1 MTVRQKW
8 FRVAVPVL
16 ALAVSGCVTDVTQEA
31 SPSMLRARF
40 DSTAGVIP
48 TPNDFALQAAMGQPA
63 GATRT
68 ALEGSITA
76 GGFPGGGPNALNAIS
91 VPFEFV
97 SEGVGTTATV
107 WGDPTT
113 INSTTVAIVKVRG
126 AGAPAVLDPT
136 ALPTSLGRIQAFPAA
151 GYEAGARYVV
161 AVRGG
166 PNGVKASDGRTFE
179 ASTPIYLITHGV
191 NFASPETRPATL
203 TPDQAASLQKVQ
215 GLLGAAVDWGH
226 ILNDGST
233 AGVPAGAGA
242 ATCAA
247 ILGVAAA
254 AFAEGQCWVPYASAA
269 VPGFPGD
276 PPTKSALAAVALAF
290 PVTEAISISTF
301 EIAP

>member
-97 SEGVGTTATV
+97 SDGVGTTAAV

-126 AGAPAVLDPT
+126 SGAPAVLDPT
-136 ALPTSLGRIQAFPAA
+136 PLPTSLGRIQAFPAA

-191 NFASPETRPATL
+191 NFASPETRPGTL

-215 GLLGAAVDWGH
+215 GLLGAAVDWGA
-226 ILNDGST
+226 ITDANT
-233 AGVPAGAGA
+233 AGSGA
-242 ATCAA
+242 ATCSTV
-247 ILGVAAA
+247 LGVPAA
-254 AFAEGQCWVPYASAA
+254 AFAEAQCWVPMTSAA
-269 VPGFPGD
+269 LPGFPGN